1 MNKEIFNEHDITK
14 KMIKIISEGPET
26 PNLNNADN
34 NQPTTEDNDVETVEK
49 NNPKYLEELKKISD
63 SVDPGLQLTRFKI
76 FPKNRNVELDGKLDI
91 GINFFLSIKEMKLG
105 ISITDDQN
113 QPIKLYVDKDVLAII
128 QRLVGYYDNWRREW
142 AETLNTEYKSDN
154 SKI

>member
-1 MNKEIFNEHDITK
+1 
-14 KMIKIISEGPET
+14 
-26 PNLNNADN
+26 
-34 NQPTTEDNDVETVEK
+34 
-49 NNPKYLEELKKISD
+49 
-63 SVDPGLQLTRFKI
+63 VDPGLQLTRFKI